1 MPSKCD
7 TQFIKCWINK
17 CSIMECISMWPSLC
31 HKVRYSRIE
40 MTFKLFNFINQN
52 TMYHVEEYMFYV
64 LIKLKRNI
72 LSIIKVFE
80 EMCLL
85 DFPRIHKYINHN

>member
-1 MPSKCD
+1 
-7 TQFIKCWINK
+7 
-17 CSIMECISMWPSLC
+17 MWPSLC

-64 LIKLKRNI
+64 LIKLKQNI
-72 LSIIKVFE
+72 LSITQKSMKKCV
-80 EMCLL
+80 
-85 DFPRIHKYINHN
+85 Y